1 MTMSTEAPE
10 GIPPAVTSQTAGP
23 YWHMVDFP
31 EWADLTR
38 PGGPNAGVKGER
50 IVLTGRIVDG
60 AGEPVS
66 DAMVE
71 IVQAGP
77 DGQYDGAFT
86 GFGRCASDG
95 IGRYCFVTLKPG
107 PVPGLGNQTQ
117 APHIV
122 VSIFARGLMTQVV
135 TRAYFA
141 GEALNADDPVLNLVP
156 PERRATMIA
165 EAGVMPNEWRLDI
178 RLQGEG
184 ETVFL
189 DV

>member
-1 MTMSTEAPE
+1 MSTDGPTR
-10 GIPPAVTSQTAGP
+10 IPPVVTSQTAGP

-38 PGGPNAGVKGER
+38 PGGPNAGIKGER

-66 DAMVE
+66 DALVE
-71 IVQAGP
+71 IFQAGP
-77 DGQYDGAFT
+77 DGNYEGAFT

-107 PVPGLGNQTQ
+107 SVPGAGNHIQ

-122 VSIFARGLMTQVV
+122 LSIFARGLMKQVT
-135 TRAYFA
+135 TRAYFD
-141 GEALNADDPVLNLVP
+141 GESLNASDPVLSLVADP
-156 PERRATMIA
+156 ARRATMIA
-165 EAGVMPNEWRLDI
+165 KAGVMPNEWRLDI

-189 DV
+189 DI

>member
-1 MTMSTEAPE
+1 MSTEL
-10 GIPPAVTSQTAGP
+10 PPVVTSQTAGP
-23 YWHMVDFP
+23 YWHMIDFP

-38 PGGPNAGVKGER
+38 PGGPNAGISGER

-71 IVQAGP
+71 VFQAGP
-77 DGQYDGAFT
+77 DGSHEGRFT

-117 APHIV
+117 APHLV
-122 VSIFARGLMTQVV
+122 LTIFARGLMKQVV

-141 GEALNADDPVLNLVP
+141 GEALNAGDPVLSLVEP
-156 PERRATMIA
+156 ARRATMIA
-165 EAGVMPNEWRLDI
+165 SAGVMPNEWRLDI

-189 DV
+189 DI